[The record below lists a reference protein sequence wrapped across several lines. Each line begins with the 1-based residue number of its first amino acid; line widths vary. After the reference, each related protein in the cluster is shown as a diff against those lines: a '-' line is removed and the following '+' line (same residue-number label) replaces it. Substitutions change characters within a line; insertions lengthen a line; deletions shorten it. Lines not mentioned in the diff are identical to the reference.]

1 MSSRDPYNPR
11 GQYPGSAQYPHPQQP
26 HAQQGQPQ
34 QPYAQQPYP
43 QPGQPPQGHP
53 QYPLQAER
61 VVQPHYDDDLTGIP
75 MKKSN
80 PKVLLA
86 IAGAAVLV
94 LGVAAYSMFGG
105 KKVATVSP
113 AAATAAQASQAEEAA
128 KAKALREHVELT
140 QRSLAKLEGE
150 GQPKKAAQPAAP
162 AEPEPAPAEPEPT
175 PRAAAA
181 APAKRTTTSSA
192 KAPAPRAKTASA
204 PAPKPAKR
212 APPPKSLESLD
223 DLGKGITSELG
234 K

>member
-1 MSSRDPYNPR
+1 
-11 GQYPGSAQYPHPQQP
+11 
-26 HAQQGQPQ
+26 
-34 QPYAQQPYP
+34 
-43 QPGQPPQGHP
+43 
-53 QYPLQAER
+53 
-61 VVQPHYDDDLTGIP
+61 VVQPHYDDDLAGIP

-86 IAGAAVLV
+86 IAGGTVLV

-128 KAKALREHVELT
+128 KAKAMREHIELT

-162 AEPEPAPAEPEPT
+162 SAPAEPEPAEPE

-181 APAKRTTTSSA
+181 APAKRTATASA
-192 KAPAPRAKTASA
+192 KAPATRTKTASA

-212 APPPKSLESLD
+212 AASPKSLESLD